1 MSADPYK
8 PERDV
13 TPAYVSTVRNWI
25 ETTGEVLVIMRY
37 LRAAGA
43 KDYAIVTSAEEFHR
57 LVDVCP
63 IGTDI
68 IVFRDRMLPMRGVVD
83 HFFAKLVRESLPE
96 DLEYLLVKMK
106 PEKPDDPRCVGLCGY
121 VRHFDSDLEDMV
133 GETIAIGECPNFSR
147 PDNEGMI
154 SASKGGIDGPR

>member
-1 MSADPYK
+1 MSPDTYK

-13 TPAYVSTVRNWI
+13 TPSFVSTVRNWI
-25 ETTGEVLVIMRY
+25 EKTGEVLVIMRF

-43 KDYAIVTSAEEFHR
+43 KDYAIVTSAEKVDR

-83 HFFAKLVRESLPE
+83 NAFVKLVQESLPE
-96 DLEYLLVKMK
+96 DLEYLFVKMK
-106 PEKPDDPRCVGLCGY
+106 PEKSGDPRCFGQCGY
-121 VRHFDSDLEDMV
+121 VRHLDSDLEDMD
-133 GETIAIGECPNFSR
+133 GQTIAIGECPNFSG
-147 PDNEGMI
+147 PDDEAMI